1 MEYIKYE
8 VHNSIASIIIDRPE
22 QLNTFNYLALKELGD
37 VLEEIKTSKEVCVVT
52 VSGAGEKAFS
62 AGADLKERRT
72 LSEKE
77 VRRNVS
83 KIREVFLALEEL
95 PQPSIAAINGY
106 ALGGGFEL
114 ALACDFRIAAED
126 ALLGLPEVGWAIV
139 PGAGG
144 TQRLSRLIGISRT
157 KEWILTARKFKAE
170 EAAATGA
177 VNKAVPKMSL
187 WKEVNALAE
196 EILGN
201 GPLAVAQ
208 AKYAIDNGA
217 NTDTYTG
224 MKIESQ
230 AYERI
235 IPTSDRIEAL
245 DAFKEKR
252 APVFKGE

>member
-1 MEYIKYE
+1 MKHIKYE
-8 VHNSIASIIIDRPE
+8 IDQYIAHITINRPE

-37 VLEEIKTSKEVCVVT
+37 VLEEIKINKEIRVVT
-52 VSGAGEKAFS
+52 VTGAGEKAFS

-77 VRRNVS
+77 VFRNVN
-83 KIREVFLALEEL
+83 KIREVFLTLEEL
-95 PQPSIAAINGY
+95 PQPTIAAINGY

-114 ALACDFRIAAED
+114 ALACDFRIAVEEAK
-126 ALLGLPEVGWAIV
+126 LGLPEVSWAIV
-139 PGAGG
+139 PGGGG

-157 KEWILTARKFKAE
+157 KEWVLTARKFSAA
-170 EAAATGA
+170 EAAAVGA
-177 VNKAVPKMSL
+177 INKYVPKAEL
-187 WKEVNALAE
+187 GKTVDALAK
-196 EILGN
+196 EILKN

-208 AKYAIDNGA
+208 AKYAINNGA
-217 NTDTYTG
+217 NTDMYTG

-235 IPTSDRIEAL
+235 IPTHDRLEAL

-252 APVFKGE
+252 DPMFKGE